1 MALHAMAKHF
11 YDVTIQS
18 PLLTDSK
25 TLAINIQLSYM
36 SIHLAYSGL
45 IVTTFSLQELHLQ
58 NFLGTS

>member
-11 YDVTIQS
+11 YDVTIQ
-18 PLLTDSK
+18 TESK
-25 TLAINIQLSYM
+25 TSAINIQLSYM

-45 IVTTFSLQELHLQ
+45 IVATFSLQEWHLQ

>member
-1 MALHAMAKHF
+1 MALHAVGKHF

-18 PLLTDSK
+18 PPLTDSK

-45 IVTTFSLQELHLQ
+45 IVATVSLQEWHLQ